1 MRWLVIAAL
10 GVVLLGGCSGMG
22 QGGGGGGEQSS
33 PMPSISPV
41 GMTPLP

>member
-1 MRWLVIAAL
+1 MRRLFLVAIAT
-10 GVVLLGGCSGMG
+10 LLAGCSGMG
-22 QGGGGGGEQSS
+22 QGGGGGGEQAS